1 MDFNIPENFTGLNDT
16 QVLES
21 RSKFGENKMKETEK
35 STWFSLLL
43 DILKEPMLILLIII
57 TLIYLMVGNYGEAA
71 FMFFAIVAVSGISFY
86 QDNRSKKALEELE
99 KLNEP
104 LSKVI
109 RNSKI
114 ISIPTHEIVVG
125 DLCITEE
132 GKMINA
138 DGKILHSNDFSVNQS
153 SLTGESFSVFKD
165 KDSDD
170 NEVFSGTLTVSGL
183 AVFEVEKIG
192 KETKLGKIGDSLQ
205 NIKEEKSPL
214 QIQIEK
220 FVKNMTIIGIVV

>member
-57 TLIYLMVGNYGEAA
+57 TLIYLIVGNYGEAA

-125 DLCITEE
+125 DLCIT
-132 GKMINA
+132 K
-138 DGKILHSNDFSVNQS
+138 K
-153 SLTGESFSVFKD
+153 
-165 KDSDD
+165 
-170 NEVFSGTLTVSGL
+170 
-183 AVFEVEKIG
+183 EK
-192 KETKLGKIGDSLQ
+192 
-205 NIKEEKSPL
+205 
-214 QIQIEK
+214 
-220 FVKNMTIIGIVV
+220 